1 MLTKM
6 PQNAPTFFTCISC
19 DFKSS
24 KKSHY
29 ERHLTTHKHKML
41 TNVDKVPQKGATP
54 EFICECGKTYKHRQ
68 SLSIHKKKCLFI
80 EESTILVE
88 SKKTNLENNNLEKN
102 NSEKNKQNTNLE
114 KINNK
119 VNENETT
126 DYKSI
131 IMKLIDENAEFK
143 NLLIKQQDQIG
154 ELIPKVG
161 NNNTNIKQKFNI
173 NIFLNE
179 QCKDALNMND
189 FLNQIEIS
197 LENLLTTKNKGLTEG
212 ISNVFIENM
221 SKLSLYERPM
231 HCTDIKRE
239 TLYIKENNVWEK
251 DQDKSRIK
259 TAIKEAS
266 CAQFKRVKEWMDE
279 NPDYENDEKKQQEFI
294 QLIVKCGESIDG
306 IDSKIIKRL
315 CNSSYLKD
323 NLDD

>member
-6 PQNAPTFFTCISC
+6 PQNAPTFYACIPC
-19 DFKSS
+19 DFKSC

-29 ERHLTTHKHKML
+29 ERHLSTHKHKML
-41 TNVDKVPQKGATP
+41 TNVDKMPQKGATP
-54 EFICECGKTYKHRQ
+54 EFICECGKIYKHRQ

-80 EESTILVE
+80 EESSVLVE
-88 SKKTNLENNNLEKN
+88 SKNIIEKKIEKIDNNL
-102 NSEKNKQNTNLE
+102 
-114 KINNK
+114 I
-119 VNENETT
+119 ENEST

-251 DQDKSRIK
+251 DGDKSRIK

-306 IDSKIIKRL
+306 IDNKIIKRL
-315 CNSSYLKD
+315 CNSSYLRD
-323 NLDD
+323 NLDE

>member
-6 PQNAPTFFTCISC
+6 PQNAPSFFVCEKC
-19 DFKSS
+19 DFKSC
-24 KKSHY
+24 KKTHY
-29 ERHLTTHKHKML
+29 ERHLTTQKHKML
-41 TNVDKVPQKGATP
+41 TNVDKVPQKRATP
-54 EFICECGKTYKHRQ
+54 EFICECGKIYKHRQ

-80 EESTILVE
+80 EESTIINGSKNIVE
-88 SKKTNLENNNLEKN
+88 NKKERN
-102 NSEKNKQNTNLE
+102 
-114 KINNK
+114 INK
-119 VNENETT
+119 VIESETT

-231 HCTDIKRE
+231 HCTDVKRE

-251 DQDKSRIK
+251 DGDKSRIK

-266 CAQFKRVKEWMDE
+266 CAQFKRVKEWMDD
-279 NPDYENDEKKQQEFI
+279 NPDYENDETKQQEFI

-306 IDSKIIKRL
+306 IDNKIIKRL
-315 CNSSYLKD
+315 CNSSYLRD

>member
-1 MLTKM
+1 
-6 PQNAPTFFTCISC
+6 
-19 DFKSS
+19 
-24 KKSHY
+24 
-29 ERHLTTHKHKML
+29 
-41 TNVDKVPQKGATP
+41 
-54 EFICECGKTYKHRQ
+54 
-68 SLSIHKKKCLFI
+68 
-80 EESTILVE
+80 
-88 SKKTNLENNNLEKN
+88 
-102 NSEKNKQNTNLE
+102 
-114 KINNK
+114 
-119 VNENETT
+119 
-126 DYKSI
+126 
-131 IMKLIDENAEFK
+131 
-143 NLLIKQQDQIG
+143 
-154 ELIPKVG
+154 
-161 NNNTNIKQKFNI
+161 
-173 NIFLNE
+173 
-179 QCKDALNMND
+179 MND